1 MDFNKTLSKLLG
13 NNKKIEEVWI
23 DEKVVEEI
31 IKIAINADPKEFVAL
46 LSGDIENS
54 ILKIYDVPVKIKG
67 VNHHDSDPFKGY
79 AITYDDLIVDLKLMK
94 ENNINSIRTSHYP

>member
-31 IKIAINADPKEFVAL
+31 IKIAINADP
-46 LSGDIENS
+46 
-54 ILKIYDVPVKIKG
+54 
-67 VNHHDSDPFKGY
+67 
-79 AITYDDLIVDLKLMK
+79 
-94 ENNINSIRTSHYP
+94 